1 MNTPASNDKNP
12 TPDLAEDNAF
22 FPSPYSLSQYTS
34 PKTDYDGTTYP
45 APYTG
50 NKKVL
55 MIATDERYIQMQ
67 NGKFFST
74 GNHPVEMLLPMFHLD
89 NAGFEIDV
97 ATLSGNPAKLEM
109 WAMPKQEQV
118 VLDTFH
124 KYADKLKKPLKLAD
138 ILENVVGENSPYAAI
153 FIPGGHGVLAKIPH
167 SLDVKKVLKWAIEQ
181 DKFIITL
188 CHGPA
193 SLLAAAVE
201 EQPEN
206 YIFKDYQICVFPDSL
221 DKGANIDIGYMP
233 GALPWLVGENLEKLG
248 VKILNKG
255 ITGQCHRD
263 RKLLTGDSPLA
274 SNNLGKLAA
283 ETLLA
288 EVKD

>member
-45 APYTG
+45 TPYAG
-50 NKKVL
+50 NKKIL

-118 VLDTFH
+118 VLDTFQ
-124 KYADKLKKPLKLAD
+124 KYADKLKNPLKLAD
-138 ILENVVGENSPYAAI
+138 ILENVVGENSPYAAV

-167 SLDVKKVLKWAIEQ
+167 SLEVKKVLKWAVKQ

-193 SLLAAAVE
+193 SLLAAAVD

-248 VKILNKG
+248 VEILNKG

>member
-45 APYTG
+45 TPYEG

-118 VLDTFH
+118 VLDTFQ
-124 KYADKLKKPLKLAD
+124 KYADKLKNPLKLAD
-138 ILENVVGENSPYAAI
+138 ILENVVGENSPYAAV

-167 SLDVKKVLKWAIEQ
+167 SLEVKKVLKWAVEQ

-193 SLLAAAVE
+193 SLLAAAVD

-248 VKILNKG
+248 VEILNKG